1 MDNFNFF
8 SVSLGN
14 GLTQNSDI
22 IGNDFVMLFE
32 NLFGVFSVFLTID
45 FFPKLL
51 VDLLMYLLVYEKHL

>member
-1 MDNFNFF
+1 MDNFKFF

-45 FFPKLL
+45 FFPR
-51 VDLLMYLLVYEKHL
+51 YY